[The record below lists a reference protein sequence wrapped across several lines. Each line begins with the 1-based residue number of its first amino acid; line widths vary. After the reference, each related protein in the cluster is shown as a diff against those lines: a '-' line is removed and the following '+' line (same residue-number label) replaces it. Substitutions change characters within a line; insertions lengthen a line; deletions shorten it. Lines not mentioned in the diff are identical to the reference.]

1 MLLSGRMRPARSLC
15 SPARRRTPRRAA
27 RTPRA
32 GARACVAL
40 SAGKNFAA
48 ACASLFAPCA
58 QRAPPPHHH
67 HPLPLLPRAQRTE
80 EQLTRHTTGTR
91 ELGLSGSCEN
101 LRVRSRPS
109 ARLLSRSAAAAPYAS
124 AALGERC
131 RETDTDAPEEAEG
144 PPPPLS
150 SEVRSYDPPKE
161 ALLAAGLSSS
171 ARGAP
176 GAASGAGRP
185 PPRLPGDVAATCA
198 ASIALSGAAPRAARA
213 SADARRGA
221 SFFVQCL
228 RNGVRH
234 TACTPATARLACAR
248 GGSPHQR
255 PPKASRGAR
264 ACSTPPP
271 GARRHGHVGVALG
284 HVAHPQAA
292 ANRRQPSCSSR
303 QSDSGRGYLAASPS
317 MAHFRVL

>member
-1 MLLSGRMRPARSLC
+1 M
-15 SPARRRTPRRAA
+15 
-27 RTPRA
+27 
-32 GARACVAL
+32 
-40 SAGKNFAA
+40 
-48 ACASLFAPCA
+48 
-58 QRAPPPHHH
+58 
-67 HPLPLLPRAQRTE
+67 
-80 EQLTRHTTGTR
+80 TRHTTGTR

-161 ALLAAGLSSS
+161 ALLAAGLSPS

-213 SADARRGA
+213 SADARRG
-221 SFFVQCL
+221 SFLFSV
-228 RNGVRH
+228 
-234 TACTPATARLACAR
+234 
-248 GGSPHQR
+248 
-255 PPKASRGAR
+255 
-264 ACSTPPP
+264 
-271 GARRHGHVGVALG
+271 
-284 HVAHPQAA
+284 
-292 ANRRQPSCSSR
+292 
-303 QSDSGRGYLAASPS
+303 
-317 MAHFRVL
+317 